1 MTCCSA
7 GIEQGTFESLAD
19 HWQQILENSA
29 EPTFFDSQTWQKTWW
44 SEFGNDSE
52 LQLIMVRSESGEVNL
67 IAPLMID
74 GSEISFLGSTDL
86 VDYHDFLSRDRLS
99 STCIQSLVSA
109 VSQMSEIDTILLQSL
124 PGNSPTITQFREKAE
139 NAGWQVELEQED
151 VAPRMDLPASWDEYV
166 SALRKK
172 DRHELRRKLRRLE
185 AVGEVNHVE
194 LSDPTDIENSM
205 ADFIRLHRMSTPDK
219 SAFMTTEREQ
229 FFCKIAI
236 ELAREGITRLCF
248 LEIDGVREATSL
260 SFVSGEVR
268 YLYNSGYNPAQ
279 SNLSVGLLNHALT
292 IKSSIQS
299 GHRVFDFM
307 RGNEPYKYHLG
318 GVDRQI
324 FVLTAKRD
332 SAAQGN

>member
-1 MTCCSA
+1 
-7 GIEQGTFESLAD
+7 
-19 HWQQILENSA
+19 
-29 EPTFFDSQTWQKTWW
+29 
-44 SEFGNDSE
+44 
-52 LQLIMVRSESGEVNL
+52 
-67 IAPLMID
+67 
-74 GSEISFLGSTDL
+74 
-86 VDYHDFLSRDRLS
+86 
-99 STCIQSLVSA
+99 
-109 VSQMSEIDTILLQSL
+109 
-124 PGNSPTITQFREKAE
+124 
-139 NAGWQVELEQED
+139 
-151 VAPRMDLPASWDEYV
+151 
-166 SALRKK
+166 
-172 DRHELRRKLRRLE
+172 
-185 AVGEVNHVE
+185 
-194 LSDPTDIENSM
+194 
-205 ADFIRLHRMSTPDK
+205 
-219 SAFMTTEREQ
+219 MTTEREQ

-248 LEIDGVREATSL
+248 LEIDGVKEATSL

-324 FVLTAKRD
+324 FVLTAKRG